1 VFASSCDLGLSF
13 VGVAAAAP
21 AFWAIAGAAKRPES
35 AATKATARVRVL
47 TDRLL
52 PWFLV
57 A

>member
-1 VFASSCDLGLSF
+1 LGLSF